1 MDAVLKNNFLW
12 NLLSG
17 LNVEQKMELITKL
30 SSSVS
35 ESLKSTPKEKSTN
48 PLAASFG
55 MWEDSEDTYPTSE
68 LFADIDSMM
77 TNAGTPVANNFDLLI
92 GCSGVMNDMIVVTD
106 NYKDFRN
113 IQGIQLENW
122 LEH

>member
-35 ESLKSTPKEKSTN
+35 ESLKSTPKEKSAN

-68 LFADIDSMM
+68 LLADIDSMM
-77 TNAGTPVANNFDLLI
+77 TDSDSYFGKFV
-92 GCSGVMNDMIVVTD
+92 NDSNLAEDEVPTR
-106 NYKDFRN
+106 Y
-113 IQGIQLENW
+113 
-122 LEH
+122 

>member
-17 LNVEQKMELITKL
+17 LNVEQKMELITKI

-55 MWEDSEDTYPTSE
+55 MWAESEVSYPTTD
-68 LFADIDSMM
+68 LLADIDSMM
-77 TNAGTPVANNFDLLI
+77 TDSDSYFGEFV
-92 GCSGVMNDMIVVTD
+92 NDSNLAEDEVPTR
-106 NYKDFRN
+106 Y
-113 IQGIQLENW
+113 
-122 LEH
+122 

>member
-17 LNVEQKMELITKL
+17 LNVEQKIELITKL

-68 LFADIDSMM
+68 LLADIDSMM
-77 TNAGTPVANNFDLLI
+77 TDSDSYFGKFV
-92 GCSGVMNDMIVVTD
+92 NDSNLAEDEVPTR
-106 NYKDFRN
+106 Y
-113 IQGIQLENW
+113 
-122 LEH
+122 